1 MAIGEKLWE
10 GKGKYGTPAIKAVNA
25 DGVSLEGT
33 LTAQVK
39 GVDRAK
45 GIDGVVTFT
54 TMILMA
60 PSGAGW
66 SHGQG
71 ILNMM
76 TGDMVVMKG
85 SGIGKVENGK
95 GKSVGLMSFMTMSS
109 KLNWLNNL
117 VAVVTQEGD
126 PMWQEFDITIHE
138 WKY

>member
-10 GKGKYGTPAIKAVNA
+10 GKGKYGTPAIRAVNA
-25 DGVSLEGT
+25 DGLSIEGT
-33 LTAQVK
+33 LMAQVK
-39 GVDRAK
+39 GLGRAK
-45 GIDGVVTFT
+45 GIDGAVTFT

-60 PSGAGW
+60 PNGAGW

-71 ILNMM
+71 MFNAV
-76 TGDMVVMKG
+76 TGDMAVMKG

-95 GKSVGLMSFMTMSS
+95 GKVVALMSFMTMSP

-138 WKY
+138 WK